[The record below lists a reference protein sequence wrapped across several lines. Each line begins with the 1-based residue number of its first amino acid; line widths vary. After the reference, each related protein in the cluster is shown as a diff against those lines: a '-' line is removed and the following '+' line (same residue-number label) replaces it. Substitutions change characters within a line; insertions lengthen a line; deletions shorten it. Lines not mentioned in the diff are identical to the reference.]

1 MSQLRVEVHPVINTI
16 PSEAWDRCAQN
27 DAPDNNPFIS
37 HAFLSALEESGSVSA
52 ETGWQ
57 PQHLTIMDDDGVIIA
72 CAPLYLKSHSYG
84 EYVFD
89 WSWANA
95 YERAGRAYY
104 PKLQSA
110 VPFSPVTGKRLLIA
124 PTTSEATPEE
134 TKELRLA
141 LINAMLQIL
150 QQYEASSL
158 HLTFTT
164 EQEWHELKDAG
175 LLARTGMQYHWENNN
190 YQSFDDFLAA
200 LSSRKR
206 KAIKKERREA
216 HSHGLEIKTLTG
228 DDLTPEICD
237 QFYQLYLS
245 TVDKKHAHDYLNR
258 DFFQLLGSKLG
269 NKVIL
274 STAWD
279 HSYASPIMVA
289 GALNLVGGDTL
300 YGRNWGS
307 HGHYPNLHFE
317 LCYYQA
323 IDYAITHKLKRVE
336 AGAQGEHK
344 IQRGYL
350 PTKTYSLH
358 GISDPNFRDAI
369 ARFLQ
374 SENPAVDR
382 EIEMLNEIGPFK
394 K

>member
-1 MSQLRVEVHPVINTI
+1 MSQLRVEVHPGINTI
-16 PSEAWDRCAQN
+16 PPEAWDRCARN

-37 HAFLSALEESGSVSA
+37 HAFLSALEESESVCA

-57 PQHLTIMDDDGVIIA
+57 PQHLTIMGDNGTIVA

-124 PTTSEATPEE
+124 PTTPEE

-164 EQEWHELKDAG
+164 EQEWHELKAAG
-175 LLARTGMQYHWENNN
+175 LLARTGMQYHWENNG
-190 YQSFDDFLAA
+190 YQSFDDFLSA

-206 KAIKKERREA
+206 KAIRKERREA

-228 DDLTPEICD
+228 DDLTSEICD
-237 QFYQLYLS
+237 QFYQLYLN
-245 TVDKKHAHDYLNR
+245 TVDKKYAHDYLNR
-258 DFFQLLGSKLG
+258 DFFQLLGSKLAS
-269 NKVIL
+269 KVIL

-279 HSYASPIMVA
+279 QSYASPIMVA

-323 IDYAITHKLKRVE
+323 IDYAITHGLKRVE

-374 SENPAVDR
+374 SENSAVDR
-382 EIEMLNEIGPFK
+382 EIEMLCELGPFK

>member
-1 MSQLRVEVHPVINTI
+1 MSQLRVEVHPQISGINPTD
-16 PSEAWDRCAQN
+16 WDRCAQSE
-27 DAPDNNPFIS
+27 APDNNPFIS
-37 HAFLSALEESGSVSA
+37 HAFLLALEESGSVSA

-57 PQHLTIMDDDGVIIA
+57 PQHLTVQDDDGKIIA
-72 CAPLYLKSHSYG
+72 CAPLYLKNHSYG

-95 YERAGRAYY
+95 YERAGRNYY

-124 PTTSEATPEE
+124 PTTEEE
-134 TKELRLA
+134 TKDLRIA
-141 LINAMLQIL
+141 LLNAMLQIL
-150 QQYEASSL
+150 QQYDASSL

-164 EQEWHELKDAG
+164 EQEWQQLHEAG
-175 LLARTGMQYHWENNN
+175 LLARTGIQYHWENNS
-190 YQSFDDFLAA
+190 YETFDDFLAC

-216 HSHGLEIKTLTG
+216 HAHGLEIITLTG
-228 DDLTPEICD
+228 SDLTPEICD
-237 QFYQLYLS
+237 QFYNLYLN
-245 TVDKKHAHDYLNR
+245 TVDKKFAHGYLNR
-258 DFFQLLGSKLG
+258 DFFQMLGTKLSD
-269 NKVIL
+269 KVIL
-274 STAWD
+274 STAWATAID
-279 HSYASPIMVA
+279 RSVMVA

-323 IDYAITHKLKRVE
+323 IDYAITHGLKKVE

-358 GISDPNFRDAI
+358 GIADPQFRDAI

-374 SENPAVDR
+374 SENPAIDH
-382 EIEMLNEIGPFK
+382 EIEQLCDIGPFK
-394 K
+394 KSD